1 MSKTISYGT
10 FSYRNIFRVSL
21 PIMISLVMEQL
32 IGMTDTVFL
41 GRVGE
46 VELGA
51 SALAGVFYIS
61 IYMIGF
67 GFSLGVQILIG
78 RSNGEG
84 DYKATGKAFW
94 QGLYFLL
101 FLAIVTCCLFEILA
115 GPIMNLAVS
124 SEHVRE
130 AALKYVR
137 WRLPSL
143 LFSYCTVMYRAFYIG
158 TTKTSSLT
166 LNGIV
171 MVLSNVFFNWT
182 LIFGK
187 FGLPALGIEGA
198 AIGSTLAEFVS
209 LLFFCLH
216 TRFRFD
222 IDTYGMRIPAAY
234 DPALMRSI
242 MKISFWTMIQSFV
255 SIATWLLFFLFIE
268 HTGERPLAISNII
281 RSTSGLIW
289 MILSAFASTACTLVS
304 NLIGEGRQD
313 AVLSVVKRIVKLSY
327 LVITPLLILFCL
339 FPEAILSIYTDMA
352 DLRLASVPS
361 LLVMCASYILTIPAT
376 VCFQSVSGTGR
387 TKTAF
392 RLELVALVIYVL
404 FCVVVIEI
412 LRSDVAICWLSE
424 AVYAIVIFTCSALYL
439 RTGRWK
445 AN

>member
-143 LFSYCTVMYRAFYIG
+143 LFSYCTVMYRSFYIG
-158 TTKTSSLT
+158 TTRTSSLT

-171 MVLSNVFFNWT
+171 MVLSNIFFNWT

-222 IDTYGMRIPAAY
+222 IDTYGMRTPAAY

-242 MKISFWTMIQSFV
+242 MKISF
-255 SIATWLLFFLFIE
+255 
-268 HTGERPLAISNII
+268 
-281 RSTSGLIW
+281 
-289 MILSAFASTACTLVS
+289 
-304 NLIGEGRQD
+304 
-313 AVLSVVKRIVKLSY
+313 
-327 LVITPLLILFCL
+327 
-339 FPEAILSIYTDMA
+339 
-352 DLRLASVPS
+352 
-361 LLVMCASYILTIPAT
+361 
-376 VCFQSVSGTGR
+376 
-387 TKTAF
+387 
-392 RLELVALVIYVL
+392 
-404 FCVVVIEI
+404 
-412 LRSDVAICWLSE
+412 
-424 AVYAIVIFTCSALYL
+424 
-439 RTGRWK
+439 
-445 AN
+445 

>member
-1 MSKTISYGT
+1 
-10 FSYRNIFRVSL
+10 
-21 PIMISLVMEQL
+21 
-32 IGMTDTVFL
+32 
-41 GRVGE
+41 
-46 VELGA
+46 
-51 SALAGVFYIS
+51 
-61 IYMIGF
+61 
-67 GFSLGVQILIG
+67 
-78 RSNGEG
+78 
-84 DYKATGKAFW
+84 
-94 QGLYFLL
+94 
-101 FLAIVTCCLFEILA
+101 
-115 GPIMNLAVS
+115 MNLAVS

-222 IDTYGMRIPAAY
+222 IDTYGMRTPAAY

-327 LVITPLLILFCL
+327 LVITPLLILFCV

>member
-1 MSKTISYGT
+1 MSKAISYGT

-21 PIMISLVMEQL
+21 PIMVSLMMEQL

-51 SALAGVFYIS
+51 SALAGVFYIA

-78 RSNGEG
+78 RSNGEA
-84 DYKATGKAFW
+84 DYKSTGRAFW
-94 QGLYFLL
+94 HGLYFLL
-101 FLAIVTCCLFEILA
+101 FLAIVTCTLFELLSD
-115 GPIMNLAVS
+115 PVMNLAVS
-124 SEHVRE
+124 SDHVRE

-187 FGLPALGIEGA
+187 LGLPALGIAGA

-209 LLFFCLH
+209 LLFFSLH

-222 IDTYGMRIPAAY
+222 IDRYGLRTPSAY
-234 DPALMRSI
+234 APALMREI
-242 MKISFWTMIQSFV
+242 MKVSFWTMVQSFV
-255 SIATWLLFFLFIE
+255 SITTWLLFFLFIE

-313 AVLSVVKRIVKLSY
+313 AVLSLVKRIVKLSY
-327 LVITPLLILFCL
+327 LVIVPILILFCL
-339 FPEAILSIYTDMA
+339 FPEAVLSIYTDIN
-352 DLRLASVPS
+352 DLRQASVPS
-361 LLVMCASYILTIPAT
+361 LLVLCASYILTIPAT
-376 VCFQSVSGTGR
+376 VCFQAVSGTGR

-392 RLELVALVIYVL
+392 RLELVALAVYVI

-412 LRSDVAICWLSE
+412 LRSDVAICWTSE
-424 AVYAIVIFTCSALYL
+424 AVYAIVIFFCSAIYL
-439 RTGRWK
+439 RGGRWK
-445 AN
+445 LN